1 MTEVFEKP
9 ERSCF
14 NLTHYAKLLPE
25 SHCIFI
31 MPPGCSRILR
41 LSSIEEGISQ
51 RFTMFNLEQA
61 DIINGDVESILIDGA
76 MHTIDRLTALGRRP
90 KIFAVFVSCVDS
102 FIGTDHD
109 YVMAELRAFAPDIH
123 FLDLA
128 VDPINRDTLPPL
140 VRLHHALTDLFHQDV
155 HCTPKRRANWLGH
168 YLQPDCSHPLVYALE
183 QQGIASWH
191 PLNCSTLS
199 ELSDMGNSIVNI
211 VASPVALP
219 AARKLKT
226 RFGTPYYNLLNPDDA
241 ESISEEALLAL

>member
-1 MTEVFEKP
+1 MTNVFEKP

-25 SHCIFI
+25 SHCVFI

-41 LSSIEEGISQ
+41 LSSIEEGVSQ
-51 RFTMFNLEQA
+51 NFTMFHLEQS
-61 DIINGDVESILIDGA
+61 DIINGSIESILIEGSI
-76 MHTIDRLTALGRRP
+76 HTINRLSELGRRP

-109 YVMAELRAFAPDIH
+109 YVMTELNAFAPDIQ

-140 VRLHHALTDLFHQDV
+140 VRLHHALTDLFVQDV
-155 HCTPKRRANWLGH
+155 SIAPLRRANWLGH
-168 YLQPDCSHPLVYALE
+168 YLRPDSENALRCALE
-183 QQGIASWH
+183 QRGIASIH
-191 PLNCSTLS
+191 PLDCTTSDALR
-199 ELSDMGNSIVNI
+199 DMGNSLVNI

-219 AARKLKT
+219 AARKLKE
-226 RFGTPYYNLLNPDDA
+226 RFNTPYFNLVNPADPEA
-241 ESISEEALLAL
+241 ITEEVLLAL